1 MKIRHRITLWVAL
14 AGFLTS
20 LVFSLVVFL
29 EMIEQPYE
37 LLDSEL
43 EAAAAAVAGRLAKE
57 QSEEPAPAKAFS
69 IQGDRYWIKVY
80 NQNRRLVYQS
90 DLSSVVDLPLHNEG
104 DDGYTVRTHIPDD
117 RAHLNQDMGGEIAF
131 RVRVISAG
139 SNGISYVIQ
148 IAKSMEKLD
157 DEISDVWIILGIGL
171 VVSTVLLVIIS
182 YGFAGRIVRPVAEI
196 NRLSKEINERTLETR
211 IPLGKSRDELY
222 GLSSSLNRMFDRLQ
236 YSFKKQKEFLA
247 SASHELKTPTAILR
261 LFFDEAVQRQDL
273 PASLQQQLMTQGDM
287 VLRMERLVKKLLEL
301 SVLELKDSVE
311 WEEFS
316 LTDLLNSVLEDF
328 SAIMAAK
335 KIQIQVHVP
344 EGLRVMGDK
353 DQIRRMLINIIDN
366 AVKYNFEKG
375 QIRFEANED
384 KDGVHLFIFN
394 SGPGIPQDDLEK
406 VFEQFY
412 RVEKSRSLQYGGSGL
427 GLAIV
432 KEIVR
437 LHRGKVTMESTPGAW
452 ARIRIT
458 LPKDRS

>member
-1 MKIRHRITLWVAL
+1 MKIRHKITLWVAL

-43 EAAAAAVAGRLAKE
+43 EAAAAAVAGRLTKDR
-57 QSEEPAPAKAFS
+57 EPLEMVPAKALP
-69 IQGDRYWIKVY
+69 IPDKGYWIKVY
-80 NQNRRLVYQS
+80 DQNRRLVYHS
-90 DLSSVVDLPLHNEG
+90 DLSSMVDLPLHNEG
-104 DDGYTVRTHIPDD
+104 DDGYTVRTQIPND
-117 RAHLNQDMGGEIAF
+117 RAHLNQDVKGKIAF
-131 RVRVISAG
+131 RVRVVSAG
-139 SNGISYVIQ
+139 SNVIQ
-148 IAKSMEKLD
+148 IAKSMEELD
-157 DEISDVWIILGIGL
+157 DEISEVSIILGIGL

-182 YGFAGRIVRPVAEI
+182 YGFAGRILRPVAEI
-196 NRLSKEINERTLETR
+196 NRLSKKINERTLETR

-222 GLSSSLNRMFDRLQ
+222 ELSSSLNRMFDRLQ
-236 YSFKKQKEFLA
+236 YSFEKQKEFLA
-247 SASHELKTPTAILR
+247 SASHELETPTSMLR

-273 PASLQQQLMTQGDM
+273 PVSLQQQLMTQGNI

-301 SVLELKDSVE
+301 SVLELRDSTKLEKV
-311 WEEFS
+311 S
-316 LTDLLNSVLEDF
+316 LTELVISVLEDF
-328 SAIMAAK
+328 GPVAAGR
-335 KIQIQVHVP
+335 KIQMEVDLP
-344 EGLRVMGDK
+344 ESLYVLGDK
-353 DQIRRMLINIIDN
+353 DQIRRMLINIFDN
-366 AVKYNFEKG
+366 AAKYNFEKG
-375 QIRFEANED
+375 RIKLEANED
-384 KDGVHLFIFN
+384 KDGVHLVVFN

-412 RVEKSRSLQYGGSGL
+412 RVEKSRSLQYGGAGL

-458 LPKDRS
+458 LPKDHN